1 MDNCEG
7 CRQAAL
13 RHGALR
19 GQLRVLVAEWRTL
32 ARRDAFTRAGGY
44 AKAADGVEDALVAD
58 GGWRM
63 PGGDP
68 QIGHGGKGR

>member
-1 MDNCEG
+1 V
-7 CRQAAL
+7 

-32 ARRDAFTRAGGY
+32 ANRSAFARTRGY
-44 AKAADGVEDALVAD
+44 ARAADGVEDALVAD
-58 GGWRM
+58 GGWRI

-68 QIGHGGKGR
+68 LIGHGGRSR